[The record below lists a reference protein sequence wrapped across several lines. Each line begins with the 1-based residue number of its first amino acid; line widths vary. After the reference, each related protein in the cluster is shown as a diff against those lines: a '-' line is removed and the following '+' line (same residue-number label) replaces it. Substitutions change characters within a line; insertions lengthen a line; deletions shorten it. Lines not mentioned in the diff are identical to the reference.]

1 MQQRNLTEHDVKAIV
16 DLLRK
21 EVTQGFYQDLGRG
34 VWSIAW
40 KVIVVLILSIAAY
53 GHFKGPN

>member
-21 EVTQGFYQDLGRG
+21 EVTQAFYQDLGKG
-34 VWSIAW
+34 IWSIAW
-40 KVIVVLILSIAAY
+40 KAVTAIILGIAAY
-53 GHFKGPN
+53 GHFKGFK

>member
-21 EVTQGFYQDLGRG
+21 EVTQAFYEDLGRG
-34 VWSIAW
+34 IWSLVWKAFIGT
-40 KVIVVLILSIAAY
+40 VVMALAAY
-53 GHFKGPN
+53 GYFKR